1 MKDELPQKRLRER
14 LAPSPVA
21 RVSRPRPLQAC
32 YSSLKKTENANKWR
46 QFEGSVHPIRMPI
59 GMNSS
64 RELKQQRRRRLP
76 KRHLK
81 SEFPPPQTS
90 SHLFQLVQL
99 VNCWQNFLELNSKRL
114 YQSSGKEKESRCLVF
129 TSSTKREIRYFH
141 DVVVQRRQWNCTKKG
156 WWTCKVVV
164 LTI

>member
-1 MKDELPQKRLRER
+1 
-14 LAPSPVA
+14 
-21 RVSRPRPLQAC
+21 
-32 YSSLKKTENANKWR
+32 
-46 QFEGSVHPIRMPI
+46 MPI

-90 SHLFQLVQL
+90 SHLFQLVQF
-99 VNCWQNFLELNSKRL
+99 VNCWQIFLELNSKRL

-141 DVVVQRRQWNCTKKG
+141 DVVVQRRQWNCTKKRVMHVQSCCFDNLNRLIFWRSRCRRRRRCLSYLLSKQLMRSLHHRNFLLVSNPSQG
-156 WWTCKVVV
+156 NLWWEYE
-164 LTI
+164 

>member
-1 MKDELPQKRLRER
+1 MKDEFPQKRLRGR

-21 RVSRPRPLQAC
+21 RVSRPRSLHAC
-32 YSSLKKTENANKWR
+32 YSSLKKTENAKIQR

-81 SEFPPPQTS
+81 SEFALLQTS
-90 SHLFQLVQL
+90 SHLFQTRSIRQMLA
-99 VNCWQNFLELNSKRL
+99 NF
-114 YQSSGKEKESRCLVF
+114 SGVEF
-129 TSSTKREIRYFH
+129 
-141 DVVVQRRQWNCTKKG
+141 
-156 WWTCKVVV
+156 
-164 LTI
+164 